1 MPELA
6 SFEVLDRREP
16 EQLAAWL
23 SAWAASDDADP
34 FGHPTHVDLFAGPSD
49 AAHCAVFT
57 WNGGSIL
64 LPFVLR
70 AIDGTRHRDVTS
82 AYGYG
87 GPFTS
92 GEVTMDRWRDFW
104 AGFAAWCTG
113 QGVVSEF
120 LRFSTSPDPL
130 DIAYPGQLHHRSTT
144 VVRTLDLEPDALWM
158 DFEHKVRKSVNKAR
172 RSGVEIS
179 VDTEGE
185 RLEEFL
191 AIYEGTMERRG
202 AHERYLFGRRF
213 FERIRDE
220 MSGSFVFFHA
230 DVDGTLVST
239 ELVLTGRN
247 RLYSY
252 LGGSDESAF
261 ALRPNDLLKHS
272 VMTWGMARGAT
283 EFVLG
288 GGAAPGDGIERYKL
302 SFASDGAHKF
312 FTGQRIV
319 DSRAYD
325 RLAAQ
330 RAITDTSF
338 FPAYR
343 AEQQ

>member
-1 MPELA
+1 MAELA
-6 SFEVLDRREP
+6 SFEVFDRREP
-16 EQLAAWL
+16 DQLAAW
-23 SAWAASDDADP
+23 SRVWAGSDGMEP
-34 FGHPTHVDLFAGPSD
+34 FAHPTHVDLFAGQGD
-49 AAHCAVFT
+49 AAHCAVLT
-57 WNGGSIL
+57 WDGGSIL

-70 AIDGTRHRDVTS
+70 AVDGTHHRDVAS

-87 GPFTS
+87 GPFAS
-92 GEVTMDRWRDFW
+92 GKVTWEHWRDLW
-104 AGFAAWCTG
+104 AGFDAWCTS
-113 QGVVSEF
+113 QAVVSEF
-120 LRFSTSPDPL
+120 LRFSTSPDL
-130 DIAYPGQLHHRSTT
+130 QDMAYPGQLRLRSTT
-144 VVRTLDLEPDALWM
+144 VVRSLDLEPDALWM

-179 VDTEGE
+179 VDTAGE
-185 RLEEFL
+185 RLSDFL
-191 AIYEGTMERRG
+191 EIYEGTMQRRG
-202 AHERYLFGRRF
+202 AHERYHFGRRF

-220 MSGSFVFFHA
+220 MHGSFVFFHA
-230 DVDGTLVST
+230 DVEGVLVST
-239 ELVLTGRN
+239 ELVLTGRK

-302 SFASDGAHKF
+302 SFAPDGAQKF

-319 DSRAYD
+319 DPITYD
-325 RLAAQ
+325 RLASQ
-330 RAITDTSF
+330 RIIADRSF

-343 AEQQ
+343 AEQE